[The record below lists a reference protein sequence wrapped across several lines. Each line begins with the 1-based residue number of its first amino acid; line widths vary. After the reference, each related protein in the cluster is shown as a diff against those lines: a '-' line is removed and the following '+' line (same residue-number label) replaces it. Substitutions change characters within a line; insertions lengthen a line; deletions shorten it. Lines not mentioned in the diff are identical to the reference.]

1 MRRAPLRALSVLAVT
16 AAVALASTG
25 AGATALSSLQTQID
39 AANATVAVPAHTT
52 PALAPLEPYRTFSLW
67 YLLRHCTPTSS
78 QTTAP
83 LCTFGDTKAT
93 TTVVLYGNSEAQA
106 WAPAF
111 NRLGLAD
118 KFKLIVIAKPACGT
132 LLDAGYLDPQDRI
145 GSTCFR
151 FDAWATGRIDALNP
165 ALLVIAT
172 TPGNVLRPGTSAKQ
186 FAVGTQVPSKDV
198 TTTWPSRT
206 ATDLSRF
213 LATSDV
219 AKSRVVVLGAVPTSY
234 AFISSDE
241 APSVCLLANMKSMRV
256 CSMAM
261 PTVGTDAWESAL
273 SAASIHAGVTMVD
286 VSSLMC
292 SGGLCPLVIHGTLVH
307 FNTLHLTSAFT
318 SYVAPALG
326 ELLGNQLP

>member
-1 MRRAPLRALSVLAVT
+1 MRALSVLVVT
-16 AAVALASTG
+16 TSIALATTG
-25 AGATALSSLQTQID
+25 AGASALSALQTQIA

-52 PALAPLEPYRTFSLW
+52 PALAPLEPYRSFSLW
-67 YLLRHCTPTSS
+67 GLLRHCTPTAS

-83 LCTFGDTKAT
+83 LCDFGDTTAT

-111 NRLGLAD
+111 NRLGLTD
-118 KFKLIVIAKPACGT
+118 KFKLVVIAKPACGT

-145 GSTCFR
+145 GSTCYR
-151 FDAWATGRIDALNP
+151 FDAWATGRIDALDP

-186 FAVGTQVPSKDV
+186 FAVGSRVPSKDV

-213 LATSDV
+213 LATTNV
-219 AKSRVVVLGAVPTSY
+219 PKSRVAVLGAVPTNY
-234 AFISSDE
+234 AFISSSE
-241 APSVCLLANMKSMRV
+241 SPSACLLANMKSMRV
-256 CSMAM
+256 CAMAM

-273 SAASIHAGVTMVD
+273 SAAAIHAGVTMVD

-292 SGGLCPLVIHGTLVH
+292 AGGLCPLVIGGRLVH

-318 SYVAPALG
+318 AYVAPALG
-326 ELLGNQLP
+326 ELLGDQLP